1 MTPNEMIIA
10 IKFAKTIK
18 SKYELKLLEFLIDN
32 NSSFTGS
39 YRLLAEEVTGNYKN
53 ASNIRNTAMELKNKN
68 YISVETERGKDGYN
82 TVLRLNPHWTNEIM
96 NAKEN

>member
-10 IKFAKTIK
+10 IKFAKTIT

-32 NSSFTGS
+32 NSNFTGS
-39 YRLLAEEVTGNYKN
+39 YRLLAEEITGNYKN
-53 ASNIRNTAMELKNKN
+53 ASNIYKTVIELKNKK
-68 YISVETERGKDGYN
+68 YITVETKRGNDGYN
-82 TVLRLNPHWTNEIM
+82 TVLRLNPHWIDEVM